1 LHSSFLPHTRHMSC
15 PSHPSRFNHPHNIG

>member
-1 LHSSFLPHTRHMSC
+1 VHPSFLLHTRHMSC